1 MTEGRKRIAIIEN
14 HELGIYS
21 IRHDLV
27 KAIAEKY
34 DVTVLTEVD
43 DSFKNG
49 DLEKL
54 VHFVDVGKAVL
65 NPATA
70 LKYYG
75 RLKKALQKAT
85 PDVVLTFTI
94 RPAIY
99 GNLVTRSLKLP
110 TISTITGTGPL
121 FDSRSISYT
130 IARQLYKRVLK
141 KTKFVFFPNYDDL
154 NGFVERGYIKREQA
168 RRVPGSGINYEQFS
182 PQPSTRANDGK
193 FVFLYISR
201 LIKDKGVME
210 YVEAASILKDHF
222 PNAAFHIVGPLWTGN
237 KKSLTVTADELNGW
251 IEKKW
256 IVYHDKQKDV
266 RPFIANA
273 DCVVMP
279 SYREGMNNVLLE
291 AASMA
296 RPLIAT
302 DVTGCRDIVDN
313 GVNGLL
319 CKVKSGKDLA
329 EKMKRMMSLS
339 SGERET
345 MGQKGREKMI
355 KEFDK
360 KIVIRS
366 YLEAIEEVLQSDVN
380 SRESL
385 IVNGIPNNQ
394 SPIDD

>member
-1 MTEGRKRIAIIEN
+1 MKREKKKIAIIEN

-34 DVTVLTEVD
+34 DTTVLTEVD

-49 DLEKL
+49 DLETL

-70 LKYYG
+70 LKYHS
-75 RLKKALQKAT
+75 RLKKALQKEK
-85 PDVVLTFTI
+85 PDICITFTI

-99 GNLVTRSLKLP
+99 GNIVTSRLKIP

-121 FDSRSISYT
+121 FDSKSISYA

-141 KTKFVFFPNYDDL
+141 KTKFVFFPNNDDL
-154 NGFVERGYIKREQA
+154 NGFVERGYIKKEQA
-168 RRVPGSGINYEQFS
+168 RRVPGSGINHEQFS
-182 PQPSTRANDGK
+182 PQPSTRNNDGK
-193 FVFLYISR
+193 FIFLYISR
-201 LIKDKGVME
+201 LIKDKGVLE
-210 YVEAASILKDHF
+210 YVEAASLLKGQYPD
-222 PNAAFHIVGPLWTGN
+222 AEFHIIGPLWTGN
-237 KKSLTVTADELNGW
+237 KKSLTVTAKELNEW

-266 RPFIANA
+266 RPFIADA

-279 SYREGMNNVLLE
+279 SYREGMSNVLLE

-302 DVTGCRDIVDN
+302 DVTGCRDIVED

-319 CKVKSGKDLA
+319 CKVKSGTDLA
-329 EKMKRMMSLS
+329 RKMVELMSLP
-339 SGERET
+339 GGQREE
-345 MGQKGREKMI
+345 MGRKGREKMI

-360 KIVIRS
+360 RIVIQK
-366 YLEAIEEVLQSDVN
+366 YLEAIEEV
-380 SRESL
+380 
-385 IVNGIPNNQ
+385 IHGK
-394 SPIDD
+394 

>member
-1 MTEGRKRIAIIEN
+1 MRKKIVIIEN

-21 IRHDLV
+21 IRYDLV

-34 DVTVLTEVD
+34 DTTVLTEVD

-49 DLEKL
+49 DLEKM

-70 LKYYG
+70 LKYYS
-75 RLKKALQKAT
+75 RLKRSLQKAR
-85 PDVVLTFTI
+85 PDVCITFTI

-99 GNLVTRSLKLP
+99 GNLVTGRLKIP

-121 FDSRSISYT
+121 FDSKSVSYT

-154 NGFVERGYIKREQA
+154 NGFVERGYIRKEQG
-168 RRVPGSGINYEQFS
+168 RRVPGSGINHEQFT
-182 PQPSTRANDGK
+182 PQPSTRSNDGK
-193 FVFLYISR
+193 FIFLFISR
-201 LIKDKGVME
+201 LIKDKGVIE
-210 YVEAASILKDHF
+210 FVEAASILKVKY
-222 PNAAFHIVGPLWTGN
+222 PEAEFHIVGPLWTGN

-251 IEKKW
+251 IKKGW
-256 IVYHDKQKDV
+256 IIYHDKQKDV
-266 RPFIANA
+266 RPFIADA

-279 SYREGMNNVLLE
+279 SYREGMSNILLE
-291 AASMA
+291 GASMA

-302 DVTGCRDIVDN
+302 DVTGCRDIVEH

-319 CKVKSGKDLA
+319 CKVKSGTDLA
-329 EKMKRMMSLS
+329 EKMIQMMKLS
-339 SGERET
+339 AEERKM
-345 MGQKGREKMI
+345 MGKKGREKMI

-360 KIVIRS
+360 KIVIQK
-366 YLEAIEEVLQSDVN
+366 YLEAIEEVIHEKQ
-380 SRESL
+380 
-385 IVNGIPNNQ
+385 
-394 SPIDD
+394 

>member
-1 MTEGRKRIAIIEN
+1 MKAVRKKVAIIEN

-27 KAIAEKY
+27 KAIADQYET
-34 DVTVLTEVD
+34 TVLTEVD

-49 DLEKL
+49 DLEET
-54 VHFVDVGKAVL
+54 VRFIDVGKSVM
-65 NPATA
+65 NPITA
-70 LKYYG
+70 IQYQK
-75 RLKKALQKAT
+75 RLRKALEEIN

-99 GNLVTRSLKLP
+99 GNMVTRKLKLP

-121 FDSRSISYT
+121 FESNSLSYR
-130 IARQLYKRVLK
+130 IARMLYKFVLK
-141 KTKFVFFPNYDDL
+141 KTRFVFFPNFDDL
-154 NGFVERGYIKREQA
+154 EAFIKAGYITREQA
-168 RRVPGSGINYEQFS
+168 KRVPGSGINYEKFS
-182 PQPSTRANDGK
+182 PQPSTRTDGK

-201 LIKDKGVME
+201 LLKDKGVME
-210 YVEAASILKDHF
+210 YVEAASLVKAQI
-222 PNAAFHIVGPLWTGN
+222 PSAEFHIVGPLWGGN

-296 RPLIAT
+296 KPLIT
-302 DVTGCRDIVDN
+302 TNVTGCRDIVDD

-319 CKVKSGKDLA
+319 CRVRDGKDLA
-329 EKMKRMMSLS
+329 EKIKQMINLS
-339 SGERET
+339 ASQRET

-355 KEFDK
+355 REFDK
-360 KIVIRS
+360 KLVIKI
-366 YLEAIEEVLQSDVN
+366 YLQAISEVINEQ
-380 SRESL
+380 
-385 IVNGIPNNQ
+385 
-394 SPIDD
+394 